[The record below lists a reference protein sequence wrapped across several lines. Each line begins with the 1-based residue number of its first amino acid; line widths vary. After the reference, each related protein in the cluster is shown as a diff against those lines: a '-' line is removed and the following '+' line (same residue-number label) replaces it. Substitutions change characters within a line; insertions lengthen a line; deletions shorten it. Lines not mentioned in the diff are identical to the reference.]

1 MRAFEGKICSFRFFQ
16 LAEVNV
22 HSIRF
27 CIALKAPFSL
37 THFCEKISVH
47 QANYI
52 VLYSEPEQHTARK
65 NV

>member
-1 MRAFEGKICSFRFFQ
+1 MRAFEGKNCSFRFFQ
-16 LAEVNV
+16 LAKMNV

-27 CIALKAPFSL
+27 CVALKAPFSL

-47 QANYI
+47 PGNYMA
-52 VLYSEPEQHTARK
+52 LYNEPEQHKACK